1 MGKAEQRRRVD
12 DLCLAALEVEESKRA
27 EFLDQACRDDQDL
40 RREVES
46 LLAQEAKLASDF
58 LEAPALEVAARA
70 MVQNG
75 DESLVG
81 DEVGSY

>member
-46 LLAQEAKLASDF
+46 LLA
-58 LEAPALEVAARA
+58 
-70 MVQNG
+70 
-75 DESLVG
+75 
-81 DEVGSY
+81 